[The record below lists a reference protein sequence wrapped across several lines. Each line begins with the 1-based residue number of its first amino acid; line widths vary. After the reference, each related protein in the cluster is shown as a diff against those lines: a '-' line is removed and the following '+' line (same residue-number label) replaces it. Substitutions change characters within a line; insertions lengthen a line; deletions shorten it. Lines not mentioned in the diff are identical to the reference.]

1 MEALAPGHTAE
12 KCKCRC
18 WSSGQPDPL
27 TSCLTVWGSL
37 ILSRTPGK
45 YSPLVRNFSLHNT
58 HTPFKL
64 SSNISSRGLWDTDSS

>member
-58 HTPFKL
+58 HTVQAFLQHFLP
-64 SSNISSRGLWDTDSS
+64 RVMGH